1 MPKEQKVARKLRAI
15 LSADV
20 KGYSL
25 LMADDE
31 VHTIQTLKA
40 YRQIMSDLINQ
51 HSGRVVDS
59 PGDNLLAEFSS
70 AVDAV
75 GCAVDIQKGL
85 KKENARF
92 VVDKKL
98 QFRIGVNVGDVV
110 QNGDKIYGGG
120 VNIAARIEGLS
131 DPGGI
136 CISRNTYDHV
146 KDKLELGFEYLG
158 EHEVKNINEPV
169 RVYKVFLE
177 TDSRVSLVDKPLEIQ
192 DKPSIAVL
200 PFTNMSDDPK
210 QEYFS
215 DGMAEDLMTDL
226 SKISGLLVISRN
238 SAFAYKG
245 KSIEAK
251 RIAEKLGVNYL
262 LEGSVRKAGEQVRI
276 NAQLIDAITDQHLW
290 AERYDG
296 KMDNIFDLQDKITKK
311 IVAALEVKLV
321 KAEQK
326 QLACRETSNIVA
338 YDAYLKGMDY
348 LNRQSR
354 STKTLF
360 YFEKA
365 IKLDPN
371 YTRAYA
377 GLAIAYDDA
386 SWLNL
391 FGRLGLSFQETRLW
405 MRHYLQLAMKNS
417 TSFAS
422 VFNAMIM
429 YIERRYEE
437 AIAEIGRVITLNPS
451 DARSNWNMA
460 RALTAGGRPEEAI
473 EYARTALRIDPGCVY

>member
-1 MPKEQKVARKLRAI
+1 MPKEQKIARKLKAI

-31 VHTIQTLKA
+31 VHTIKTLKA

-75 GCAVDIQKGL
+75 GCAVGIQKGL

-110 QNGDKIYGGG
+110 QDGDRIYGSG

-146 KDKLELGFEYLG
+146 KDKLELDFEYLG

-177 TDSRVSLVDKPLEIQ
+177 TDLHVPLVDEPPELP

-238 SAFAYKG
+238 STFAYKG

-251 RIAEKLGVNYL
+251 QIAEKLGVRYL

-276 NAQLIDAITDQHLW
+276 NAQLIDATTDHHLW
-290 AERYDG
+290 AERYDA
-296 KMDNIFDLQDKITKK
+296 KMDNIFALQDKITQK
-311 IVAALEVKLV
+311 IVTALAVKLAKV
-321 KAEQK
+321 EQEH
-326 QLACRETSNIVA
+326 LASKETNNIAA
-338 YDAYLKGMDY
+338 YDAFLKGMDY

-354 STKTLF
+354 TGKTLS

-365 IKLDPN
+365 VKLDPN
-371 YTRAYA
+371 YGRAYA
-377 GLAIAYDDA
+377 GLARAYDDL

-391 FGRLGLSFQETRLW
+391 FEPLGLSFQEARLW
-405 MRHYLQLAMKNS
+405 MRHYLQLAMKNP

-422 VFNAMIM
+422 VFNANIM
-429 YIERRYEE
+429 YLERRYEE
-437 AIAEIGRVITLNPS
+437 AIAEIGRALALNPN
-451 DARSNWNMA
+451 DARSNWDMA
-460 RALTAGGRPEEAI
+460 RALTAGGRPEEGV
-473 EYARTALRIDPGCVY
+473 EYARMALRIDPGCLY

>member
-1 MPKEQKVARKLRAI
+1 
-15 LSADV
+15 
-20 KGYSL
+20 
-25 LMADDE
+25 MADDE

-238 SAFAYKG
+238 SAFAYKRRRWP
-245 KSIEAK
+245 KK
-251 RIAEKLGVNYL
+251 RPV
-262 LEGSVRKAGEQVRI
+262 
-276 NAQLIDAITDQHLW
+276 
-290 AERYDG
+290 
-296 KMDNIFDLQDKITKK
+296 
-311 IVAALEVKLV
+311 
-321 KAEQK
+321 
-326 QLACRETSNIVA
+326 
-338 YDAYLKGMDY
+338 
-348 LNRQSR
+348 
-354 STKTLF
+354 
-360 YFEKA
+360 
-365 IKLDPN
+365 
-371 YTRAYA
+371 
-377 GLAIAYDDA
+377 
-386 SWLNL
+386 
-391 FGRLGLSFQETRLW
+391 
-405 MRHYLQLAMKNS
+405 
-417 TSFAS
+417 
-422 VFNAMIM
+422 
-429 YIERRYEE
+429 
-437 AIAEIGRVITLNPS
+437 
-451 DARSNWNMA
+451 
-460 RALTAGGRPEEAI
+460 
-473 EYARTALRIDPGCVY
+473 